1 MLFSYVATALTQFAT
16 HEATVRE
23 YMKAVRTRE
32 ESLDDM
38 RRRRKALGAKAE
50 AADKKLLKMN
60 TEVSVFSVCVGGVV
74 LCSHSNRVI
83 VSIYFT
89 HFVTMSRIRIIFLRL
104 NC

>member
-60 TEVSVFSVCVGGVV
+60 TEVSVFSVCVGMV
-74 LCSHSNRVI
+74 LCSHSNSVI
-83 VSIYFT
+83 VSIQFT